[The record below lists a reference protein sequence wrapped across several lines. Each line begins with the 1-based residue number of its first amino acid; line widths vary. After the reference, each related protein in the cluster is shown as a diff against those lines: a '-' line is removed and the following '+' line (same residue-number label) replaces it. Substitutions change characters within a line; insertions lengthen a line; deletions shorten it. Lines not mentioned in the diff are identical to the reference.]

1 MLQEVKLL
9 ERLELACEEQLAA
22 TFENYCSLAEDS
34 PSGLAE
40 NGAPTPEQPAPAL
53 RPAVGLCSEL
63 QPFLPSLK
71 AGFTCLETTFEQ
83 QCWTVRCAV
92 KSAEL
97 SLAGTIGLTPPCPV
111 HLLILA

>member
-9 ERLELACEEQLAA
+9 ERIELACEEQLAA

-53 RPAVGLCSEL
+53 RPAVGLCSKLCLPLMLLEWVYPLKQCMLPPSMFWAAYTALNAALRLLPCRIHASCL
-63 QPFLPSLK
+63 QTSPSM
-71 AGFTCLETTFEQ
+71 
-83 QCWTVRCAV
+83 
-92 KSAEL
+92 
-97 SLAGTIGLTPPCPV
+97 
-111 HLLILA
+111 